1 MLFIFSFSEGTLIPT
16 HQSGKA
22 LYYNSIKTELKS
34 PQQKNDQTKS
44 HQAKHQQPQPQGNHQ
59 EHHAKETKV
68 VFSNGGV
75 NTALHDSVE
84 PTSTENGKILA
95 SKENGKVVE
104 NGNHDKA
111 NSESTQFTSE
121 RIDVG
126 VNGESRGENGT
137 ALNFGKSSI
146 LTNGHS
152 KGKSEP
158 IDVMRNV
165 KKEDLTNGHDE
176 PQRRG
181 SSSGFFSNSSS
192 PTHEVTS

>member
-1 MLFIFSFSEGTLIPT
+1 MIPT

-44 HQAKHQQPQPQGNHQ
+44 HQAKHQQPQGNHQ

-104 NGNHDKA
+104 NGNHDKVK
-111 NSESTQFTSE
+111 SEDTQFTSE
-121 RIDVG
+121 RKDVG
-126 VNGESRGENGT
+126 VNGDSKGENGT

-165 KKEDLTNGHDE
+165 KKDELTNGHED

-181 SSSGFFSNSSS
+181 SSSGFYSNSSS
-192 PTHEVTS
+192 PTHEVSC

>member
-34 PQQKNDQTKS
+34 PQKNDQTKS

-104 NGNHDKA
+104 NGNHDKVKSE
-111 NSESTQFTSE
+111 NSDHTSGFHISPE
-121 RIDVG
+121 HLSLEGSDRQDYKKCR
-126 VNGESRGENGT
+126 ELLSDRT
-137 ALNFGKSSI
+137 AACLEKYFPKSIFASSI
-146 LTNGHS
+146 HMEVMCHTNEALCR
-152 KGKSEP
+152 K
-158 IDVMRNV
+158 
-165 KKEDLTNGHDE
+165 
-176 PQRRG
+176 
-181 SSSGFFSNSSS
+181 F
-192 PTHEVTS
+192 

>member
-1 MLFIFSFSEGTLIPT
+1 MFLIFSFSEGTLIPT

-34 PQQKNDQTKS
+34 PQHKNDQIKS
-44 HQAKHQQPQPQGNHQ
+44 HQQPQPQGNHQ

-75 NTALHDSVE
+75 NTALHE

-104 NGNHDKA
+104 NGNHDKVK
-111 NSESTQFTSE
+111 SESTQFTSE

-126 VNGESRGENGT
+126 VNGDSKGENGT

-165 KKEDLTNGHDE
+165 KKDDLTNGHDDH
-176 PQRRG
+176 QRRG
-181 SSSGFFSNSSS
+181 SSSGFYSNSSS
-192 PTHEVTS
+192 PTHEVSS